1 MQSDVLELAEA
12 MREASSRRNP
22 NPYPST
28 HNREPYDTTPTRPKP
43 KPKPKPNQVLRE
55 HACGPGALVDARDDI
70 DDWGVAKPAELAN
83 LPTERENACV
93 SKGLPVYRAL
103 FSRAV

>member
-12 MREASSRRNP
+12 MREASSHRSP
-22 NPYPST
+22 SPYP
-28 HNREPYDTTPTRPKP
+28 YYGTRPKP
-43 KPKPKPNQVLRE
+43 KPKPMPNQVLRE

-103 FSRAV
+103 FSRGV

>member
-1 MQSDVLELAEA
+1 M
-12 MREASSRRNP
+12 
-22 NPYPST
+22 
-28 HNREPYDTTPTRPKP
+28 
-43 KPKPKPNQVLRE
+43 
-55 HACGPGALVDARDDI
+55 